1 MTHMR
6 TAILLFCAITLFGQ
20 QAPPEAPKA
29 ARIEGTVVT
38 TTGTAAPRARVRL
51 AGTPGIRNG
60 AISPA
65 PRFEATTDDAGKFV
79 MENIEPGQGYSLT
92 AEKAGFV
99 TARYGARS
107 ANSSPVALSLEP
119 GQTLQGLTLR
129 MSPQGIVSGRV
140 INANGDP
147 MQGAIVAVQ
156 RRGYVRGV
164 PQLLP
169 AGNAT
174 ADDRGEFRIA
184 NVPAGR
190 YTVTANVTRA
200 SLAVSADKTAPLLT
214 YYPNAID
221 TRSAAFFSL
230 SEGQEMGGVQIQMRQ
245 GIVYAASG
253 KAVDASGAAASG
265 ALAMAV
271 AKGASIAEIN
281 GSGIVGTTGGDGAFT
296 LRGLVPG
303 TYAVIVQ
310 NITGGTRGISEFTI
324 TDKDASGVQVQL
336 GGGSTLKGTVRL
348 LDGDLKNLLP
358 PSGTTAAD
366 RTTQTALAQ
375 AAAVAPGLLG
385 NLGMPAGGL
394 PSVTLVESG
403 AVLAL
408 RAAAALLDQDGTL
421 TFENVSVGDYK
432 YSVASLPAG
441 TYVKSVQ
448 FGGTDVTHGLIH
460 ITGSGGVLDVVL
472 AGNAPSVSGSIVNDK
487 GEAQAGVTVALWTRD
502 PDPGS
507 LSNGVAIAT
516 TDRSGGF
523 QFQSLVPGAYSLAA
537 FEDIDNGLA
546 QARDFL
552 ALFSGDAEKLELRE
566 GEAPS
571 KQLKTIPAARIL
583 AAEEKLP

>member
-1 MTHMR
+1 MRMIQIR
-6 TAILLFCAITLFGQ
+6 TALLLFGAIALFGQ
-20 QAPPEAPKA
+20 QAPPEAPKT
-29 ARIEGTVVT
+29 ARMEGAVVT
-38 TTGTAAPRARVRL
+38 TAGAAVPRARVRL
-51 AGTPGIRNG
+51 AGAPSIRNG
-60 AISPA
+60 ALTPA
-65 PRFEATTDDAGKFV
+65 PRFEAITDDAGKFV
-79 MENIEPGQGYSLT
+79 IESIEPGQGYSLT

-129 MSPQGIVSGRV
+129 MSPQGTISGRV
-140 INANGDP
+140 IDSNGDP

-164 PQLLP
+164 RQLLP

-174 ADDRGEFRIA
+174 TDDRGEFRIA

-214 YYPNAID
+214 YYPNAAD
-221 TRSAAFFSL
+221 ARSAAFFSL

-245 GIVYAASG
+245 GVVYSASG
-253 KAVDASGAAASG
+253 RAVDASGAAASG
-265 ALAMAV
+265 ALAMATP
-271 AKGASIAEIN
+271 KGASIAEIN

-310 NITGGTRGISEFTI
+310 NLTSGTRGVSEFTI
-324 TDKDASGVQVQL
+324 TDKDTSDVRVAV

-348 LDGDLKNLLP
+348 VDGDLKDLLP
-358 PSGTTAAD
+358 PSDPKAD
-366 RTTQTALAQ
+366 RTMQTALA
-375 AAAVAPGLLG
+375 AATAVAPGLLG
-385 NLGMPAGGL
+385 AAPTGGL
-394 PSVTLVESG
+394 PSIALVESG
-403 AVLAL
+403 AGLAL
-408 RAAAALLDQDGTL
+408 RSAAALLDQDGTL

-432 YSVASLPAG
+432 YSAASLPAG

-448 FGGTDVTHGLIH
+448 FGGTDVTHSLIH
-460 ITGSGGVLDVVL
+460 VTGSGGALDVVL
-472 AGNAPSVSGSIVNDK
+472 ARNAPSVSGSIVNDK

-516 TDRSGGF
+516 TDRNGGF
-523 QFQSLVPGAYSLAA
+523 QFQSLAPGTYYAAA
-537 FEDIDNGLA
+537 FEDIDSGLA
-546 QARDFL
+546 QARELL
-552 ALFSGDAEKLELRE
+552 ALMTGDAAQLALKE
-566 GEAPS
+566 GSSASPS
-571 KQLKTIPAARIL
+571 LKIIPLAKIS